1 MRRLA
6 IDVKTMAVHRAGI
19 SAALAAALPRLVERT
34 PAIEWVA
41 LGPASA
47 LGRLPAAVRGIPIE
61 LMRGVG
67 RARLPIYDQFQLR
80 LGVRRQRASAF
91 YSPYFDA
98 PVGLPV
104 PTVVTMHDAVH
115 FRFPR
120 LYPVAQRVYYR
131 SLMRIHAARAAAV
144 VTDSA
149 FSRDEILACT
159 GMDPR
164 RLHVIPP
171 ALPPSFRRPAGGPDR
186 SRLARYGLPRRY
198 VLYPG
203 GVEPRK
209 NLGRLLGAYAAFR
222 RAVPDGPALVLTGAR
237 ERYANLA
244 AEIDRH
250 GIRASVHMPGR
261 VEDEDMA
268 HVYAG
273 AECVV
278 YPSLYEGFGLPLLE
292 AMNAEVPI
300 ACSNRS
306 SLPEI
311 GGEAAWYFEPDSEES
326 IADGLARIT
335 SDASLRERLVAAG
348 RERAALYSVDAAA
361 EGLARLLTDV
371 LGRF

>member
-1 MRRLA
+1 MTRLA
-6 IDVKTMAVHRAGI
+6 IDVKTMAIHKAGI
-19 SAALAAALPRLVERT
+19 SAALAAVLPRLVERT

-47 LGRLPAAVRGIPIE
+47 LGRLPMTVRGMPIE

-104 PTVVTMHDAVH
+104 PTIVTMHDAVH

-164 RLHVIPP
+164 RLHVVPL
-171 ALPPSFRRPAGGPDR
+171 ALPPSFRRPSGGADP

-209 NLGRLLGAYAAFR
+209 NLKRLLGAYSTFR
-222 RAVPDGPALVLTGAR
+222 RAAADAPALVLTGAR
-237 ERYANLA
+237 ERYASLA
-244 AEIDRH
+244 AELDRH
-250 GIRASVHMPGR
+250 GIGASVHMPGR
-261 VEDEDMA
+261 VEDVDMA

-273 AECVV
+273 ATCVV

-292 AMNAEVPI
+292 AMTAEVPI

-311 GGEAAWYFEPDSEES
+311 GGEAAWYFEPESEES
-326 IADGLARIT
+326 IADGLGRVT
-335 SDASLRERLVAAG
+335 SDSALREQLVVAG

-361 EGLARLLTDV
+361 ESLARVVNGV
-371 LGRF
+371 LGLP

>member
-1 MRRLA
+1 MRIA
-6 IDVKTMAVHRAGI
+6 IDVKTMAIHKAGV
-19 SAALAAALPRLVERT
+19 SAALAAVLPRLVERT

-47 LGRLPAAVRGIPIE
+47 LGRLPATVRGVPIE
-61 LMRGVG
+61 LMRGAG

-98 PVGLPV
+98 PVGLPM

-131 SLMRIHAARAAAV
+131 GLMRIHAARAAAV
-144 VTDSA
+144 VTDSV

-164 RLHVIPP
+164 RLHVVPL
-171 ALPPSFRRPAGGPDR
+171 ALPPSFRRPFGGPDP

-209 NLGRLLGAYAAFR
+209 NLKRLLGAYSTFR
-222 RAVPDGPALVLTGAR
+222 RAARDAPVLVLTGAH
-237 ERYANLA
+237 ERYASLA
-244 AEIDRH
+244 AEVDRH
-250 GIRASVHMPGR
+250 GIGASVHMPGH
-261 VEDEDMA
+261 VEDEDMV

-273 AECVV
+273 ATCVV

-292 AMNAEVPI
+292 AMTAEVPI

-311 GGEAAWYFEPDSEES
+311 GGEAAWYFEPESEES
-326 IADGLARIT
+326 IADGLARVT
-335 SDASLRERLVAAG
+335 SDAALRECLVAAG
-348 RERAALYSVDAAA
+348 RQRAALYSVDAAA
-361 EGLARLLTDV
+361 EELARVMTEV
-371 LGRF
+371 LGPP

>member
-1 MRRLA
+1 M
-6 IDVKTMAVHRAGI
+6 V
-19 SAALAAALPRLVERT
+19 
-34 PAIEWVA
+34 
-41 LGPASA
+41 
-47 LGRLPAAVRGIPIE
+47 
-61 LMRGVG
+61 RGVG

-98 PVGLPV
+98 PIGLRV
-104 PTVVTMHDAVH
+104 PTIVTIHDAVH

-131 SLMRIHAARAAAV
+131 SLMQIHAARAAAV
-144 VTDSA
+144 VTDSV
-149 FSRDEILACT
+149 FSRDEILSCT

-164 RLHVIPP
+164 RLHVVPL
-171 ALPPSFRRPAGGPDR
+171 ALPPSFRRPLGGPDTLR
-186 SRLARYGLPRRY
+186 VARYGLPRRY

-209 NLGRLLGAYAAFR
+209 NLSRLLGAYAAFR

-237 ERYANLA
+237 DRYASLA
-244 AEIDRH
+244 AELDRH
-250 GIRASVHMPGR
+250 GIGASVHMPGR
-261 VEDEDMA
+261 VEDVDMA

-273 AECVV
+273 ATCVV

-292 AMNAEVPI
+292 AMTAEVPI

-306 SLPEI
+306 SLPDI
-311 GGEAAWYFEPDSEES
+311 GGEAAWYFEPESEES
-326 IADGLARIT
+326 IADGLARVT
-335 SDASLRERLVAAG
+335 SDAALRERLVAIG

-361 EGLARLLTDV
+361 EGLARLLTEV
-371 LGRF
+371 LGRP